1 MIRFVRAMTLLFA
14 AAPSAAQA
22 PPSLAVVAAQ
32 ELNVRAGPS
41 PETAIV
47 TKLLHGQR
55 LLVRPGDGPWAN
67 VVVLVDGK
75 MVEGWVNRSYI
86 TAAVPN
92 GVAPAPAAPPNVLAQ
107 PPAISPGFS
116 YPDPLTIDSAD
127 LDCDE
132 DFDGG
137 FSECTVEV
145 YVSLSVPG
153 IYAELLKDYVDVECE
168 ASVSFETADGFP
180 ISEQESESTSVY
192 LSGGTGSETIEIDVD
207 PFSMDPIIRAK
218 IDDVEC
224 EIQ

>member
-1 MIRFVRAMTLLFA
+1 
-14 AAPSAAQA
+14 
-22 PPSLAVVAAQ
+22 LAVVTAQ

-47 TKLLHGQR
+47 TKLLQGQR

-92 GVAPAPAAPPNVLAQ
+92 GVAPAPAVPPNVFAQ
-107 PPAISPGFS
+107 PPAVSPGFS

-132 DFDGG
+132 DFVDGG
-137 FSECTVEV
+137 FSRCTVEISI
-145 YVSLSVPG
+145 SLIVPR
-153 IYAELLKDYVDVECE
+153 IYADLMKDYVDVECE
-168 ASVSFETADGFP
+168 ASVSFEAADGF
-180 ISEQESESTSVY
+180 STTDRDRESASVY
-192 LSGGTGSETIEIDVD
+192 FSGGTGSESMEIDFD
-207 PFSMDPIIRAK
+207 PFSTSPIVRAR